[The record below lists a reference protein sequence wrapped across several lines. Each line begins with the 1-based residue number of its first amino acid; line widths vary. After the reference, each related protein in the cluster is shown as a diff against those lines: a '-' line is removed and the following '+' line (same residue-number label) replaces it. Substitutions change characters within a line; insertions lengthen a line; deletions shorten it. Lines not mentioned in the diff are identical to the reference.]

1 LKITAD
7 SEQEEMMNW
16 TRKTLTPIAALL
28 ATTALVTTPARAQM
42 SDNVIRIGVMNDQ
55 SGPYADNCG
64 PGSVTSVRL
73 AIADA
78 GGAINGTKIEVVVA
92 DDQNKPD
99 VGVATARRWVEK
111 EGVDMILG
119 CSASSIALAVSD
131 IMRENNKPYLLA
143 GTASSETT
151 NSKCSPMTMN
161 WAYDTYTLSK
171 GTVKAQLEQGM
182 DTWYFITVD
191 YTFGKQWQEDATSF
205 IKAAGGKVLGTSLH
219 PLNATDFSSQLLQ
232 AQASGAKV
240 IGVANSGSDLANL
253 IKQAKEFGIIGSKQR
268 LAPLGI
274 QVNAVHGIGL
284 DATQGLIISAA
295 AYWNQN
301 DATRAFTKRY
311 SAAFQNRIPNESQLV
326 TQTAVQHYLKA
337 VAAAGT
343 DEGKAVMAKM
353 RELPV
358 NDMLVKDVKIRE
370 DGVVMRPMLAAKVK
384 KPGESKAPWDYYEV
398 YGAIAAEDAWRPL
411 SESACP
417 LVKK

>member
-1 LKITAD
+1 
-7 SEQEEMMNW
+7 M
-16 TRKTLTPIAALL
+16 
-28 ATTALVTTPARAQM
+28 
-42 SDNVIRIGVMNDQ
+42 
-55 SGPYADNCG
+55 
-64 PGSVTSVRL
+64 
-73 AIADA
+73 
-78 GGAINGTKIEVVVA
+78 
-92 DDQNKPD
+92 
-99 VGVATARRWVEK
+99 
-111 EGVDMILG
+111 
-119 CSASSIALAVSD
+119 
-131 IMRENNKPYLLA
+131 
-143 GTASSETT
+143 
-151 NSKCSPMTMN
+151 
-161 WAYDTYTLSK
+161 
-171 GTVKAQLEQGM
+171 
-182 DTWYFITVD
+182 
-191 YTFGKQWQEDATSF
+191 
-205 IKAAGGKVLGTSLH
+205 
-219 PLNATDFSSQLLQ
+219 
-232 AQASGAKV
+232 
-240 IGVANSGSDLANL
+240 
-253 IKQAKEFGIIGSKQR
+253 
-268 LAPLGI
+268 
-274 QVNAVHGIGL
+274 HGIGL

-384 KPGESKAPWDYYEV
+384 KPGESKVPWDYYDV